1 MWPPLRFVFARGCC
15 ISYDSLFLSPFL
27 TRNMLFCPLLDSICL
42 VPSRTDNPIYYI
54 RVHTS
59 VSRFYRDIDI
69 GSAEAKGGLSRQPS
83 SEGMPRINRLVLLDA
98 YSLRL
103 LITMCPVVFTC
114 ENGVANPSTLILF
127 DFNGT
132 IDTSSRQIA
141 RKSDQNETR
150 RICSVSDGKYRDE
163 TIVFSCNSSCD
174 ETLSSVSWSTEK
186 GGERWLRFYY
196 LVAGRVRH
204 GAT

>member
-15 ISYDSLFLSPFL
+15 ISYDSLFFSPFL

-42 VPSRTDNPIYYI
+42 VPSRTGNPIYYI

-114 ENGVANPSTLILF
+114 ENGVANPST
-127 DFNGT
+127 
-132 IDTSSRQIA
+132 S
-141 RKSDQNETR
+141 
-150 RICSVSDGKYRDE
+150 
-163 TIVFSCNSSCD
+163 
-174 ETLSSVSWSTEK
+174 
-186 GGERWLRFYY
+186 LRFQRNNRYVES
-196 LVAGRVRH
+196 LNRKEKRPKQD
-204 GAT
+204 